1 MFYVLFLTDFVPTVS
16 NTLPSSN
23 NNNGLIIGLVV
34 GIAAVCALLILGF
47 FVWRQKK
54 LKNDNDDEG
63 DIDIILKF
71 QMFFYI
77 AF

>member
-34 GIAAVCALLILGF
+34 GIAAVCALLTLGF